1 MKKGEMKVSVSSA
14 LIVLSVLGLCFGDVF
29 AAEAIEVT
37 KERVGE
43 LPGGKEA
50 DGIIGD
56 FVLRSDKVEA
66 VISHNAPL
74 RRANMSTFYGDGG
87 VTPGCLYDL
96 TLRGKDNDQITILA
110 PLEQRGEVSY
120 VRIVPEREVAANEA
134 AVETVVTAALGKGVF
149 KRYRYIVT
157 DGVQG
162 VTVLT
167 TLRNEGKAPVSFK
180 MQDKWTGLGRANYAK
195 GFLWGDAVDPADKA
209 GYALSWV
216 MSHGVDRMPKG
227 TEVLKPGEEL
237 TVSRFLAVGA
247 SPLDAVGIAGLRR
260 GGVITAGVFLHDDK
274 GNPATTAALLV
285 EVEPGKTLVGYPDD
299 SGAVALALPA
309 GTYSWSAEDQGRET
323 ITGTIKLEEGV
334 EPVRQEVK
342 MGPQSVVIFSIKDD
356 KGKLLPCKVQFSGR
370 EGTKN
375 PNLGP
380 QNRAHGCRDQ
390 WHSERGDFRVPLA
403 AGKYRVTVTRG
414 IEYSHYVKEI
424 DLAQGEKVAV
434 KGTLRRLVDTK
445 GWVSTDYHNHSTP
458 SGDNT
463 CGTKDRLINLAAEH
477 IEFAPTTEHNRLYD
491 WTPHIAELGLSDELA
506 TVPGMELTGP
516 GGHLNMFPLKP
527 IPRTQDGGAP
537 VWENDARIN
546 ALHLRDFQ
554 GLEPDRWVHL
564 NHPRMEIEFFDRNGD
579 GTLDGGYVLLG
590 EMLDGLETEN
600 FVTQFRDGDG
610 ILAGVPYR
618 VRKQGERSAGSI
630 AMVRE
635 VIWLQLLN
643 QGTRVW
649 AIAVADAHSVWGNGV
664 GGWRTYVPSSTDNPS
679 KVDWRELSRKSKEG
693 QMVLTTGPFLNVTA
707 NGALPGAD
715 IEGREVSLDVT
726 VQCTDWIDID
736 RVQVLVNGRQRPDLN
751 FTRKSHPEMF
761 RDGVMKF
768 NQSLK
773 VKLEKDSHLI
783 VVAMGENFDLKA
795 GYGTSD
801 QALMQ
806 PCAYHNPIF
815 VDVDGNGFIPN
826 GDTLGFPLPTKK
838 MKPERVIELI
848 EEAKK

>member
-1 MKKGEMKVSVSSA
+1 MKKVEMIPFVSGA
-14 LIVLSVLGLCFGDVF
+14 FVLFSVLGLGAGSAS
-29 AAEAIEVT
+29 AAEVVEVT
-37 KERVGE
+37 RERVDE

-56 FVLRSDKVEA
+56 FVLRSDRVEA

-74 RRANMSTFYGDGG
+74 RRANMSTFYGNGG
-87 VTPGCLYDL
+87 ATPGCLYDL
-96 TLRGKDNDQITILA
+96 TLRGADNDQITILA
-110 PLEQRGEVSY
+110 PLDQRGEVSY
-120 VRIVPEREVAANEA
+120 VRIVPREEVAANEA
-134 AVETVVTAALGKGVF
+134 AVETVVTAAVGKGVF

-162 VTVLT
+162 VTVVT
-167 TLRNEGKAPVSFK
+167 TLRNEGKVPVSIK
-180 MQDKWTGLGRANYAK
+180 MQDKWTGLGRANYSK

-209 GYALSWV
+209 GYALTWV
-216 MSHGVDRMPKG
+216 KSHGVDRTPKG
-227 TEVLKPGEEL
+227 TETLEPDQEL
-237 TVSRFLAVGA
+237 TVSRFLAVGK
-247 SPLDAVGIAGLRR
+247 SPLDAVGVAGLRR
-260 GGVITAGVFLHDDK
+260 GGAIVAGFTLHDENGK
-274 GNPATTAALLV
+274 PAASAALQV

-299 SGAVALALPA
+299 SGKVALALPA
-309 GTYSWSAEDQGRET
+309 GTYTWRAEDQGRET
-323 ITGTIKLEEGV
+323 VTGTMKLEEGV
-334 EPVRQEVK
+334 DAAKETVK
-342 MGPQSVVIFSIKDD
+342 LGPRSVVTFSIRDGA
-356 KGKLLPCKVQFSGR
+356 GKSIPCKVQFAGR

-390 WHSERGDFRVPLA
+390 WHSARGDFRVPLS
-403 AGKYRVTVTRG
+403 AGKYRITVIRG
-414 IEYSHYVKEI
+414 IEYSHFVKEI
-424 DLAQGEKVAV
+424 ELAQGKTVAV
-434 KGTLRRLVDTK
+434 KGAVRRLVDTK

-463 CGTKDRLINLAAEH
+463 CGTNDRIINLAAEH

-491 WTPHIAELGLSDELA
+491 WGPHIAALGLGNELA
-506 TVPGMELTGP
+506 TVPGMELTGS

-527 IPRTQDGGAP
+527 VPRIQDGGAP

-564 NHPRMEIEFFDRNGD
+564 NHPRMEVEFFDRNGD
-579 GTLDGGYVLLG
+579 GKLDGGYVLLG

-600 FVTQFRDGDG
+600 FVTQFRYGDG

-618 VRKQGERSAGSI
+618 VRKQGERNAGSI

-664 GGWRTYVPSSTDNPS
+664 GGWRTYVPSSTDDPG
-679 KVDWRELSRKSKEG
+679 KIDWRELSRKSKEG

-707 NGALPGAD
+707 NGALPGAE
-715 IEGREVSLDVT
+715 IEAKEVSLDVR

-736 RVQVLVNGRQRPDLN
+736 RVQVLVNGRQREDLN
-751 FTRKSHPEMF
+751 FTRKSHPGMF
-761 RDGVMKF
+761 GDGVVKF
-768 NQSLK
+768 KQSLK
-773 VKLEKDSHLI
+773 VMLEEDSHLI
-783 VVAMGENFDLKA
+783 VVATGENSDLKT

-801 QALMQ
+801 QAHMQ
-806 PCAYHNPIF
+806 PCAYHNPVF
-815 VDVDGNGFIPN
+815 VDVDGNGFRAN
-826 GDTLGFPLPTKK
+826 GDTLGFPLPTRK